1 MTENQLTNREVSC
14 LSWNTMYPERRSYK
28 DLEESTKV
36 EWEKFISIVRDA
48 LAIENDTQIYLIKEK
63 LKDQL

>member
-1 MTENQLTNREVSC
+1 
-14 LSWNTMYPERRSYK
+14 MYPERRSYK

-36 EWEKFISIVRDA
+36 EWEKFISIVRDV